1 MLSFV
6 GIEKAA
12 TKGIHM
18 TQYKLPLHMFISRLY
33 FVAIAKFSIDI
44 EFSVSILLYENCHQG
59 LQDGHRE
66 FGLRIFTTHISFCEQ
81 NITPSIMTFHAFTP
95 PNGQK

>member
-44 EFSVSILLYENCHQG
+44 AFSVSIFL
-59 LQDGHRE
+59 
-66 FGLRIFTTHISFCEQ
+66 
-81 NITPSIMTFHAFTP
+81 
-95 PNGQK
+95 

>member
-44 EFSVSILLYENCHQG
+44 EFSVSILLM
-59 LQDGHRE
+59 
-66 FGLRIFTTHISFCEQ
+66 RIVTKDYRTDTESLGCEYLLL
-81 NITPSIMTFHAFTP
+81 IYPFASKILP
-95 PNGQK
+95 PKL

>member
-33 FVAIAKFSIDI
+33 FEAIAKFSIDI
-44 EFSVSILLYENCHQG
+44 AFSVSIFFMRIVTKDYRTDTESLGFEYLLLIYP
-59 LQDGHRE
+59 
-66 FGLRIFTTHISFCEQ
+66 SFCEQ
-81 NITPSIMTFHAFTP
+81 NITPSMKRDMF
-95 PNGQK
+95 